1 MFSLRFTCVL
11 FLVKLCKARICLL
24 FAFIIFKRERDRQF
38 VFFISFSV
46 ACKFF
51 VKSQD
56 SKFPRNS
63 NCTKI
68 EYKSYKKD
76 TKKPAKKVVKKKAA
90 AKPAAKKT
98 TTKKAAPKK
107 KVATKAKKPAA
118 KKTPKKTAPKK
129 VVKKTV
135 KRKSPKKKTTKK

>member
-11 FLVKLCKARICLL
+11 FLIKLCKARICLL
-24 FAFIIFKRERDRQF
+24 FAFIILKRERDRQF
-38 VFFISFSV
+38 VFFITFSV

-51 VKSQD
+51 LKSQD

-76 TKKPAKKVVKKKAA
+76 TKKPAKKVVKKNAA

-98 TTKKAAPKK
+98 TTKKAAPFARLILVIFLCCSFSTSL
-107 KVATKAKKPAA
+107 KVHLLSKEDKF
-118 KKTPKKTAPKK
+118 
-129 VVKKTV
+129 VLYLSLV
-135 KRKSPKKKTTKK
+135 RI

>member
-24 FAFIIFKRERDRQF
+24 FAFIILKRERDRQF
-38 VFFISFSV
+38 VFIISFSV

-76 TKKPAKKVVKKKAA
+76 TKKPSKKVVKKKAA
-90 AKPAAKKT
+90 AKKILT
-98 TTKKAAPKK
+98 LLFVFIISFS
-107 KVATKAKKPAA
+107 VACKFF
-118 KKTPKKTAPKK
+118 
-129 VVKKTV
+129 VKSQDFLPLLKLDLLSKEDKFV
-135 KRKSPKKKTTKK
+135 LYLSLVRI